1 MRLHHLRLTNF
12 RGVRDVQ
19 VAFASPGIT
28 VVLADNEAGKSSLLE
43 ALDKLFRLPD
53 DSKSGQLRAVQPV
66 GRDVGTTVEA
76 HLELGGHQVTYR
88 KTWFR
93 NRATELVVDG
103 RALTGREAHDAAT
116 TLFGRNV
123 DRHLWDALVVSQDAS
138 LVQPTAREITP
149 LLTALSRSSGVDD
162 PHEKSSEESS
172 LTLAIEREYRRY
184 FTVKDGRV
192 TGELA
197 EAEKDLADA
206 TATAETSRAAA
217 AQVERTVVEAERLE
231 HERVMLR
238 QQRDANDQRL
248 GELRTKLTAAELAD
262 STLSQAGTRADLA
275 RVRAGTAQFAAEQ
288 RAVDLARLTAS
299 EAAVADLATSLA
311 TAENAASAA
320 TDASTLA
327 RAADDSARSAVRGA
341 RAELAG
347 WHRADSHRRDTDSLD
362 QLRVRVAA
370 VEDTRSS
377 ERRLRAE
384 ADDILVTPAE
394 LDLVEALQR
403 ELSLTE
409 ARAQAS
415 APRISVRRLGRA
427 GVTVGRGE
435 AVATVSKVTPHDA
448 AVTEAVV
455 VTVAGAAEIT
465 VLPAAGAG
473 ADMQSELTRHRA
485 SLADMLTELGA
496 DGVDNLRAQVQRR
509 SELVRAADDAAAM
522 TRAHLGNDTF
532 EALAA
537 LQDRL
542 LADAAADAAIP
553 AVPTLFDPPS
563 AELTLAEAES
573 RTASADITAEA
584 TSSALRRAQ
593 ADAEQT
599 REQVVEIRVRHEE
612 AVRRLDADRVRVAGE
627 RARVD
632 DAAVLAD
639 ADRAIATAVAADA
652 DLVRAQDAFAG
663 SGLAGVADAHTRA
676 LEIAEQLERQLS
688 ATSDEWS
695 RAQGRLD
702 DAGAAG
708 LATSAELAEGRLE
721 QASERH
727 AVVRRRA
734 DAVGLLRDTLAQHS
748 ASARLR
754 YADPLKHRIEE
765 LGRVVFGPSFSVSL
779 SEGLDVDDR
788 SLDGDLLP
796 VVSLSTGAK
805 EQLAIVVR
813 MAIASLTG
821 LDDGGVPLILDDALG
836 WSDPGR
842 LSQMHRLL
850 GEAARGQQ
858 IILLTSQWSRYNL
871 IPGVGEPVRLRSA
884 S

>member
-93 NRATELVVDG
+93 HRATELVVDG

-116 TLFGRNV
+116 ALFGRNV
-123 DRHLWDALVVSQDAS
+123 DPHLWDALVVSQDAS

-149 LLTALSRSSGVDD
+149 LLTALSRSSGLAD
-162 PHEKSSEESS
+162 PHENSPEESS

-184 FTVKDGRV
+184 FTAKDGRV

-197 EAEKDLADA
+197 EADKELAEATAAADA
-206 TATAETSRAAA
+206 SRAAA

-248 GELRTKLTAAELAD
+248 TELRAKLTAAELAE

-275 RVRAGTAQFAAEQ
+275 RVRAGTAQAAAEQ
-288 RAVDLARLTAS
+288 RAVDLARLTSS
-299 EAAVADLATSLA
+299 EAAAADLASSLA
-311 TAENAASAA
+311 TAEDAVAAA
-320 TDASTLA
+320 TDVLAVA
-327 RAADDSARSAVRGA
+327 RAADDSARSVVREA

-362 QLRVRVAA
+362 HLRLRVAA
-370 VEDTRSS
+370 VEDARAS
-377 ERRLRAE
+377 ERTLRAE
-384 ADDILVTPAE
+384 AEAILVTPTT

-403 ELSLTE
+403 ELALTE
-409 ARAQAS
+409 AHAQAL
-415 APRISVRRLGRA
+415 APRLTVRRLGRA
-427 GVTVGRGE
+427 GVTVGQGD
-435 AVATVSKVTPHDA
+435 AVSTVSKATPNET
-448 AVTEAVV
+448 AVTEPVV
-455 VTVAGAAEIT
+455 VTVAGTAEIT
-465 VLPAAGAG
+465 VLPAAGAAG
-473 ADMQSELTRHRA
+473 DIQSEVTRHRA
-485 SLADMLTELGA
+485 SLADMLTELGT
-496 DGVDNLRAQVQRR
+496 DDIDELRAQVRR
-509 SELVRAADDAAAM
+509 RGELVRAADDAAAIAQ
-522 TRAHLGNDTF
+522 AHLGTDSV
-532 EALAA
+532 EALTT
-537 LQDRL
+537 LRDRL
-542 LADAAADAAIP
+542 LADAVAEAAIP
-553 AVPTLFDPPS
+553 DVPTLFDPPS
-563 AELTLAEAES
+563 ATLTLAEAEH
-573 RTASADITAEA
+573 RTATADLAAETA
-584 TSSALRRAQ
+584 SSASRRAQ

-599 REQVVEIRVRHEE
+599 REQVVEVRVRHEE
-612 AVRRLDADRVRVAGE
+612 AVRRLDADRARLAGE
-627 RARVD
+627 RARAD
-632 DAAVLAD
+632 DATVLAD
-639 ADRAIATAVAADA
+639 ADGAIATATEADA
-652 DLVRAQDAFAG
+652 DLVRARDAFAG
-663 SGLAGVADAHTRA
+663 SGLAGVADAHARA
-676 LEIAEQLERQLS
+676 LEIAGQLELQLT

-727 AVVRRRA
+727 SIVRRRA
-734 DAVGLLRDTLAQHS
+734 DAVALLRDTLAQHS

-765 LGRVVFGPSFSVSL
+765 LGRVVFGPSFSVNL

-842 LSQMHRLL
+842 LRQMHRLL
-850 GEAARGQQ
+850 GEAARSQQ

>member
-12 RGVRDVQ
+12 RGVRDVG
-19 VAFASPGIT
+19 VAFVSPGIT

-53 DSKSGQLRAVQPV
+53 DSKSSQLRAVQPY

-116 TLFGRNV
+116 ALFARTV
-123 DRHLWDALVVSQDAS
+123 DAHLWDALVVSQDAA

-162 PHEKSSEESS
+162 PQENSPEESS

-184 FTVKDGRV
+184 FTAKGGRA

-197 EAEKDLADA
+197 EAEKELADA
-206 TATAETSRAAA
+206 TSAAEISRSAA

-238 QQRDANDQRL
+238 RQRDANDQRL
-248 GELRTKLTAAELAD
+248 NELRTKLTAAELAE

-275 RVRAGTAQFAAEQ
+275 RVRAGTAQAAAEQ
-288 RAVDLARLTAS
+288 RATDIARLTAA
-299 EAAVADLATSLA
+299 EEAVADLTPSLA
-311 TAENAASAA
+311 AAESAA
-320 TDASTLA
+320 VGAADALA
-327 RAADDSARSAVRGA
+327 VAHAADDGARSAVLGA

-347 WHRADSHRRDTDSLD
+347 WHRADSHRRDTHSLD
-362 QLRVRVAA
+362 QLRLRVTA
-370 VEDTRSS
+370 VEDARSA

-384 ADDILVTPAE
+384 STDILVTPAS

-403 ELSLTE
+403 ELAMGD

-415 APRISVRRLGRA
+415 AARITVRRLGRA
-427 GVTVGRGE
+427 RVTVGRGKTLS
-435 AVATVSKVTPHDA
+435 TVSKATEHDA
-448 AVTEAVV
+448 PVTDPVV

-465 VLPAAGAG
+465 VLPAAGAAG
-473 ADMQSELTRHRA
+473 DIQSELIRQRA
-485 SLADMLTELGA
+485 SLTDILTELGT
-496 DGVDNLRAQVQRR
+496 DDIDDLRAQVRR
-509 SELVRAADDAAAM
+509 RAGLIRAADDAAAIAQ
-522 TRAHLGNDTF
+522 AHLGDQTF
-532 EALAA
+532 EALTAIR
-537 LQDRL
+537 DRL
-542 LADAAADAAIP
+542 LAEAAAEAAIP

-563 AELTLAEAES
+563 TDLTLAEAER
-573 RTASADITAEA
+573 RTVRADLTAEA
-584 TSSALRRAQ
+584 MSSALRRAQ
-593 ADAEQT
+593 ADAEKT
-599 REQVVEIRVRHEE
+599 RERVVEVRVRHEE
-612 AVRRLDADRVRVAGE
+612 AVRRLDLD
-627 RARVD
+627 RARVADERTRAD
-632 DAAVLAD
+632 DVSILAD
-639 ADRAIATAVAADA
+639 ADRAIASSAAADA
-652 DLVRAQDAFAG
+652 DLVRARDAFAS
-663 SGLAGVADAHTRA
+663 SGLAGVADAHVRVR
-676 LEIAEQLERQLS
+676 EIADQLERQLS

-708 LATSAELAEGRLE
+708 LATSAEQAEGRLE
-721 QASERH
+721 QGSERH
-727 AVVRRRA
+727 MVVRRRA
-734 DAVGLLRDTLAQHS
+734 DAVALLRDTLAQHS

-765 LGRVVFGPSFSVSL
+765 LGRVVFGPSFSVNL

-805 EQLAIVVR
+805 EQLTIVVR

-850 GEAARGQQ
+850 GEAARSQQ